1 MPFLTSVAMEV
12 LGRHYGLDRDE
23 ARRRYLK
30 TVGLDFAGQLE
41 ELFPGHPGNAPAATE
56 FEARK
61 REGGLACPV
70 LHDVTPTLAFLD
82 RRAVNRVLYSSTS
95 VELVAAQL

>member
-61 REGGLACPV
+61 REGALACPV
-70 LHDVTPTLAFLD
+70 LPDVAPTLAFLA
-82 RRAVNRVLYSSTS
+82 RP
-95 VELVAAQL
+95 AATPFLCSGPTAGPA